1 MCIGK
6 MRPVSQHHRTE
17 KTGRKSWQM
26 YVEDAA
32 GSRVTA
38 SRHTVMVENVAGTL
52 CHESHDL
59 SHVISLSKDA
69 GTNCRKK
76 AILRVTGTKCREDAE
91 V

>member
-1 MCIGK
+1 MSKNPEYGVGVLGVAVK
-6 MRPVSQHHRTE
+6 GVPGMGDTL
-17 KTGRKSWQM
+17 
-26 YVEDAA
+26 
-32 GSRVTA
+32 
-38 SRHTVMVENVAGTL
+38 MVENVAGTL